1 VLKRVVPQQL
11 GDTPQSFELLVCRV
25 FVGMSSIPMDAHPL
39 LKGLQALGKKSV
51 IKPRSKIGS
60 MRKFRNLDAFCK
72 LDC

>member
-39 LKGLQALGKKSV
+39 LKGLQALGKKIYHKNRDQKWAIS
-51 IKPRSKIGS
+51 GS
-60 MRKFRNLDAFCK
+60 LEI
-72 LDC
+72 

>member
-39 LKGLQALGKKSV
+39 LKGLQALGKKTRHKTK
-51 IKPRSKIGS
+51 IKNRLYAKV
-60 MRKFRNLDAFCK
+60 
-72 LDC
+72 